1 MVSLLKMIQLINF
14 FVAVYIE
21 NLLVDNCIIFG
32 TMEIE
37 NQNESHILISTFF
50 KEKLLLIFIFHPVA
64 NGFLLWSKSTV
75 TNHSCRAPQ

>member
-1 MVSLLKMIQLINF
+1 MIQLINF

-37 NQNESHILISTFF
+37 NQNESNILISTFLQRKVIVDF
-50 KEKLLLIFIFHPVA
+50 YFPPGCEWFPFME
-64 NGFLLWSKSTV
+64 
-75 TNHSCRAPQ
+75 